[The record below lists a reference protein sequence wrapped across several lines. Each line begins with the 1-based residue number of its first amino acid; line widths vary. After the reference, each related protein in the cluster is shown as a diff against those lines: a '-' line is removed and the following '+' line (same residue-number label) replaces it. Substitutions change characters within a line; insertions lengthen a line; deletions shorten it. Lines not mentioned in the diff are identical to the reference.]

1 MPSTTPAPG
10 YFSHLALGGIR
21 VTMGAME
28 LTTVEVMRVVAVFMA
43 LMVMFDGMDAVE
55 ALERPQATPAAGS
68 Q

>member
-1 MPSTTPAPG
+1 
-10 YFSHLALGGIR
+10 
-21 VTMGAME
+21 MGAME